1 MQTSP
6 PMQYC
11 FAPKIY
17 LHPFA
22 RENSKMNRTKK
33 TIETK
38 ANVLQPLCHHLPKFS
53 ECYTKIEDKI

>member
-1 MQTSP
+1 MQTSL
-6 PMQYC
+6 PMQYY

-22 RENSKMNRTKK
+22 RENSKMNRTNK

-38 ANVLQPLCHHLPKFS
+38 ANVYNHYAIIYQNLVSVILKLK
-53 ECYTKIEDKI
+53 TR